1 MLSPAEEKI
10 RILAT
15 SFGQTYVISLFA
27 CCRELYNSKNHSG
40 CIEAKSLAEA
50 IEKFEQLREEAR
62 LKQEQE
68 NDYKEQIRVLQEKTE
83 KLEALLNG

>member
-1 MLSPAEEKI
+1 M
-10 RILAT
+10 AT
-15 SFGQTYVISLFA
+15 ENMQSYVITLYA
-27 CCRELYNSKNHSG
+27 CCRELFNTKNHSG
-40 CIEAKSLAEA
+40 CVEAKSLAEA

>member
-1 MLSPAEEKI
+1 MQS
-10 RILAT
+10 
-15 SFGQTYVISLFA
+15 YVITLYA
-27 CCRELYNSKNHSG
+27 CCRELFNTKNHSG
-40 CIEAKSLAEA
+40 CVEAKSLAEA
-50 IEKFEQLREEAR
+50 IEKFEQLREKER

>member
-1 MLSPAEEKI
+1 MQS
-10 RILAT
+10 
-15 SFGQTYVISLFA
+15 YVITLYA
-27 CCRELYNSKNHSG
+27 CCRELFNTKNHSG
-40 CIEAKSLAEA
+40 CVEANSLAEA
-50 IEKFEQLREEAR
+50 IEKFEQLREKER